1 MFGISIEEITLLF
14 TILMFIA
21 LVVNAMIIS
30 RALEMLMEMYEETSG
45 LAAMER
51 ALAGIVEWR
60 KNVKEEIEQE
70 DAELFEDI
78 ADAWEDDWR

>member
-21 LVVNAMIIS
+21 LAVNAMIIS
-30 RALEMLMEMYEETSG
+30 RALEMLMEMYEEKSG

-51 ALAGIVEWR
+51 ALAGIMEWR
-60 KNVKEEIEQE
+60 EDVREEIELEADVARTQE
-70 DAELFEDI
+70 V
-78 ADAWEDDWR
+78 WEDDWR

>member
-14 TILMFIA
+14 TILVFIA

-30 RALEMLMEMYEETSG
+30 RALEMLMDMYENKSG

-51 ALAGIVEWR
+51 AVGGFLEFQEAARRER
-60 KNVKEEIEQE
+60 YEE
-70 DAELFEDI
+70 F
-78 ADAWEDDWR
+78 EDDWL

>member
-51 ALAGIVEWR
+51 ALAGMVEWR

-70 DAELFEDI
+70 DAELFEDLG
-78 ADAWEDDWR
+78 AWEDDWR

>member
-21 LVVNAMIIS
+21 LAVNAMIIS
-30 RALEMLMEMYEETSG
+30 RALEMLMEMYEEKSG

-51 ALAGIVEWR
+51 ALAGIMEWR
-60 KNVKEEIEQE
+60 EVVRDEIEQE
-70 DAELFEDI
+70 ADI
-78 ADAWEDDWR
+78 ARTQEVWEDDWR